1 MAEPASASSAARP
14 IGARGFALFRIAGIE
29 VRIDPSWFLIFL
41 LIAWS
46 LSAGYFPHVLP
57 DQSLAGYW
65 IAGVLAAL
73 LFFASVLLHE
83 FAHSLVARAYGFDVP
98 TITLFL
104 FGGASQMAR
113 EPDRPGQEFWIAI
126 VGPLTSFA
134 LGALFFALSGVVT
147 APPLVARVVVYL
159 GWINVALGV
168 FNLLPGMPLDGGR
181 VLRAVVWRWTGSRRR
196 ASRVASL
203 AGQGLGL
210 GLVALG
216 AVQLFSGALLGGV
229 WLILIGLF
237 ARSLAVASHQST
249 LLRHL
254 LDGVAVEDAMVR
266 EVISVPPDLRVSS
279 LVDDYVVGHGH
290 RAFPVIAGGRV
301 LGIVSVESVRRIP
314 ASHRMEARVSECTEP
329 IGDAARVSPDV
340 PLLDA
345 LQAMER
351 SNAERLLVFD
361 ARGHLAGLLTRAG
374 VARFLEMRRLLGA
387 VDPRS

>member
-1 MAEPASASSAARP
+1 MAGPASPSARA
-14 IGARGFALFRIAGIE
+14 IGPRGFVLFRVAGIQ

-46 LSAGYFPHVLP
+46 LSAGYFPQIEP
-57 DQSLAGYW
+57 DQHPAGYW

-83 FAHSLVARAYGFDVP
+83 LAHSLVARAYGFEVP

-104 FGGASQMAR
+104 FGGASQMTR

-134 LGALFFALSGVVT
+134 LGALFFALSGVI
-147 APPLVARVVVYL
+147 AEPPLVARVVGYL

-181 VLRAVVWRWTGSRRR
+181 VLRAAVWHWTGSRRR
-196 ASRVASL
+196 ASRVSSL
-203 AGQGLGL
+203 AGQGLAL
-210 GLVALG
+210 GLIALG
-216 AVQLFSGALLGGV
+216 AVQIFSGALLGGI

-237 ARSLAVASHQST
+237 ARGLATASHQST
-249 LLRHL
+249 LLRHWL
-254 LDGVAVEDAMVR
+254 EGAAVEDAMVR
-266 EVISVPPDLRVSS
+266 EVIAVPPDLRVAR

-290 RAFPVIAGGRV
+290 RAFPVVEAGRV
-301 LGIVSVESVRRIP
+301 LGIVSLDSVRRVP
-314 ASHRMEARVSECTEP
+314 ASDRMEARVSECMEP
-329 IGDAARVSPDV
+329 IGAGARVSPDL

-345 LQAMER
+345 LQAMEQHQ
-351 SNAERLLVFD
+351 AERLLVFD

-374 VARFLEMRRLLGA
+374 VARFLELRRLLRGA
-387 VDPRS
+387 EAAS